1 MFKQAMDLIKTIDSD
16 EEIEHESDSSNG
28 DGDDDL
34 RAPKSKK
41 QKSAAKS
48 KTKTSDHFD
57 DSFVFVSNQKEY
69 MKDTWSDL
77 SAYIRK
83 KAKTTLTDKIA
94 KIRKERVPL

>member
-1 MFKQAMDLIKTIDSD
+1 MDLIKTIDSD

-28 DGDDDL
+28 DADDDL

-41 QKSAAKS
+41 QKSAA

-83 KAKTTLTDKIA
+83 KAKTTLTD
-94 KIRKERVPL
+94 